1 MTVDAHADEMGDR
14 GDGDME
20 LAGGMDGDS
29 ERRTVE
35 TMEGMER
42 EPENG
47 MGKREMMMR
56 RMDMGMGNG

>member
-1 MTVDAHADEMGDR
+1 
-14 GDGDME
+14 
-20 LAGGMDGDS
+20 MDGDS

-35 TMEGMER
+35 TMAEMER

-56 RMDMGMGNG
+56 RMDMGMGDG